1 LGKKNEIL
9 IEQIDVH
16 EKNECESVHSAEKKI
31 DLVDEIRM
39 HEQSKSDSVD
49 LPETIESP
57 EGKFAFLQQ
66 SDGEYLKE
74 RTLCLLDQDETSEQD
89 ERDEE
94 EKSVGT
100 HNYNG
105 QIQTVTDVSLL
116 KLNDE
121 TTQLEEYMCQQDEG
135 ECVWYPYEISD
146 SRSIYSIKNICRSQ
160 HLNLSLQKEYFDEQI
175 MNDVEFEWG
184 RDSQRKSKKRIIKD
198 ANLDLRSDSHLNSC
212 LEVPIQDFI
221 EEDKITCAYLKMDNM
236 LREVTTNDGQ
246 IIERDDNDEE
256 DDKIKTVNDDYE
268 ADKVKTTNNKESVG
282 KDSRKCENV
291 ATSLSTGAQK
301 EVLDSG
307 IFSLLKSFENI
318 DSDCDIASIELSI
331 DDILKDTEFVIESL
345 LRGNSPKKIRPS
357 DTDVIFSQCP
367 TDEIFTGANNLLM
380 SIVEEE
386 KRMLMRHNRT
396 TDTIRCCAGNIFM
409 TLAENHPLMRFL
421 SWDTE
426 NSAWKEMD
434 TIEVEQKLVLSL
446 IGYKNVF

>member
-1 LGKKNEIL
+1 MGKHLEEKNEILTKRVEVFEGQIDMHEQNESDKKHLGEKNEIL

-16 EKNECESVHSAEKKI
+16 EKNECESVHSAEKRI
-31 DLVDEIRM
+31 DLMDEIRM

-105 QIQTVTDVSLL
+105 QIQTVTNVSLL
-116 KLNDE
+116 KLNEE

-135 ECVWYPYEISD
+135 ECVWYPYEIS
-146 SRSIYSIKNICRSQ
+146 
-160 HLNLSLQKEYFDEQI
+160 
-175 MNDVEFEWG
+175 V
-184 RDSQRKSKKRIIKD
+184 SQRKSKKRIIKD

-236 LREVTTNDGQ
+236 LREDSTNDGQ
-246 IIERDDNDEE
+246 NIERDDNDEE

-282 KDSRKCENV
+282 KGSRKCENV
-291 ATSLSTGAQK
+291 ATSLSTAAQK

-307 IFSLLKSFENI
+307 ISSLLKSFENI

-386 KRMLMRHNRT
+386 KRMLMKHNRT

-409 TLAENHPLMRFL
+409 KLVENHPLMRFL